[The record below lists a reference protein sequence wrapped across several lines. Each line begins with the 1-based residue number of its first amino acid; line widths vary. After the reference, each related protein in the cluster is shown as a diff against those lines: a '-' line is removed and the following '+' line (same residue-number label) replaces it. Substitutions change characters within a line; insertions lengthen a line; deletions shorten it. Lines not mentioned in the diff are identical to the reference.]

1 MSIPSGWEGIL
12 DEGEDIRWQGRPDGG
27 VAWKLSNI
35 PAVLFGL
42 AFSGFALFWM
52 VMAASAGGGMWMFGM
67 IHFAAGI
74 GIGIGP
80 VFWSAYRRRNTWYTL
95 TNKRALI
102 ATNLPM
108 RGRKLKSYPITK
120 ETPLE
125 FSTGDPASI
134 TCATE
139 RRRSKNG
146 SYEVKIGF
154 ERIADGKQV
163 YAQVYAMS
171 REIQKEAA

>member
-12 DEGEDIRWQGRPDGG
+12 DADEGIRWQGRPDGAM
-27 VAWKLSNI
+27 VWKPSNFI
-35 PAVLFGL
+35 TILFGL

-52 VMAASAGGGMWMFGM
+52 IMAASAGGGFWMFGL
-67 IHFAAGI
+67 IHFFVGI

-80 VFWSAYRRRNTWYTL
+80 IFWSTYRRRNTWYTL
-95 TNKRALI
+95 TDKRALI

-134 TCATE
+134 TFATE

-163 YAQVYAMS
+163 YAMI
-171 REIQKEAA
+171 RDIQKEAA

>member
-12 DEGEDIRWQGRPDGG
+12 DADEEIRWQGRPDGAM
-27 VAWKLSNI
+27 VWKPSNFI
-35 PAVLFGL
+35 TILFGL

-52 VMAASAGGGMWMFGM
+52 IMAASAGGGFWMFGL
-67 IHFAAGI
+67 IHFSVGI

-80 VFWSAYRRRNTWYTL
+80 LFWSTCRRRNTWYTL

-108 RGRKLKSYPITK
+108 RSRKLKSYPITK
-120 ETPLE
+120 ETPLGG
-125 FSTGDPASI
+125 TGDPASI

-139 RRRSKNG
+139 HRRSKNG
-146 SYEVKIGF
+146 SHEVKIGF
-154 ERIADGKQV
+154 ERIAGGK
-163 YAQVYAMS
+163 QVYAMS